1 MTSVLSHGIKNKN
14 KNELL
19 EVLREFLAEFVW
31 HEEELGL
38 YADFFFFFILNLE
51 ELKIINFINCDRPKT
66 Y

>member
-19 EVLREFLAEFVW
+19 EVLREF
-31 HEEELGL
+31 
-38 YADFFFFFILNLE
+38 FFNLE

>member
-1 MTSVLSHGIKNKN
+1 MSHGIKNKN

-38 YADFFFFFILNLE
+38 YADFFFFNLE